1 VSKRDPPR
9 PRSSGSRCSGP
20 GHEREMI
27 QMHQFTPLACD
38 LHQQRLAQAAQQRP
52 ARHPHTLHRANRRAG
67 PDSAKVIS

>member
-1 VSKRDPPR
+1 
-9 PRSSGSRCSGP
+9 
-20 GHEREMI
+20 MI